1 MPAVLTI
8 LALLFCV
15 PSQGIPTKP
24 SHRSGSYRR
33 LSPGLINSRYLGL
46 SNVDRQADPFSLCLL
61 CCLCCMCDSPGGTGD
76 FGSLVSCVCLC
87 VLDVRKRVYGNWRR
101 DE

>member
-33 LSPGLINSRYLGL
+33 LSPGSINSRYRAL
-46 SNVDRQADPFSLCLL
+46 SNVNRQADPFSLCLL

-76 FGSLVSCVCLC
+76 FGSLVSCVCVC
-87 VLDVRKRVYGNWRR
+87 VCWM
-101 DE
+101 

>member
-15 PSQGIPTKP
+15 PSQGGIHEVWIPTKP

-33 LSPGLINSRYLGL
+33 LSPGSINSRYLAL
-46 SNVDRQADPFSLCLL
+46 SHVNRQADPFSLCLV

-76 FGSLVSCVCLC
+76 LGSLFSCVCLC
-87 VLDVRKRVYGNWRR
+87 VCLCVCWM
-101 DE
+101 